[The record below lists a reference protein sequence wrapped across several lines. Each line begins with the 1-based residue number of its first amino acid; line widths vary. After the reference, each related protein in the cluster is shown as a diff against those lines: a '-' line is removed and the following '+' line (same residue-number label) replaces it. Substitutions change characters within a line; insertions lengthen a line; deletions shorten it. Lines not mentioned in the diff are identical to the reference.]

1 MKRVFLAL
9 LFLSSLAQA
18 KFFSIDADTL
28 VSLQKKGIVV
38 IDIRRENE
46 WRDTGII
53 PGSKT
58 ITFFD
63 EKGNFD
69 FVKWMGEF
77 TKYVKNK
84 HQAFILVCAHS
95 NRTKVLGKFLSDM
108 MKLDRVYELEG
119 GIVYGWIDK
128 KRKTIPY
135 NKIKN

>member
-1 MKRVFLAL
+1 MKKI
-9 LFLSSLAQA
+9 LFLFILFARIVQA

-38 IDIRRENE
+38 IDIRRESE
-46 WRDTGII
+46 WRETGII
-53 PGSKT
+53 PGAKT

-69 FVKWMGEF
+69 FVKWMSEF

-119 GIVYGWIDK
+119 GIIYGWIDK
-128 KRKTIPY
+128 KRKTVKY
-135 NKIKN
+135 K